1 MRRSRL
7 LIAAFVAVA
16 LVVAVALFSS
26 GVSIPEGSVLV
37 VELGGELPEAPA
49 ADLLDRLSGSGG
61 AMALPTLLLQLDKA
75 RVDERVAA
83 VLLQIRPLD
92 VGYARLQELRDALA
106 RLRSAKRR
114 VIALLD
120 LQTLNAT
127 REMYLAT
134 AADEIYVV
142 PTFLGPLSG
151 VAGQYLHMGGFLS
164 KLGIAVEFERIGD
177 YKSAPE
183 QYAGTQMSAPAR
195 AQANELLDGLYEQIV
210 SGIAAGRGMEPAS
223 LRALIDQAPSTGK
236 EYVDTGLANGIAGR
250 EEVLARAGLEKA
262 EEIELATYAH
272 VDPVELG
279 LRNGP
284 RIALIFGEGTILPG
298 EGSVGSRAFAADRIQ
313 EALEEAR
320 DDESVRAIVLRI
332 NSGGGS
338 ALASEQMWRSVQ
350 AARQKKPVVVS
361 MADAAASGGY
371 YVASA
376 ANGIVAEPATLTGSI
391 GVFLLRPSLGEL
403 FNKLEIHSELIK
415 RGRLA
420 GLQAADSQLSSD
432 ERERVRTVVRSLY
445 EEFLGRVSTGRN
457 MPVADV
463 DKLGQGHVWLGARAK
478 EQGLVDELG
487 GLDTAVAFAMR
498 ESGLDPAL
506 DPERVVMPGPRSLG
520 EQIQDVLRGEWR
532 TQLLAGVVGRPLLD
546 HAQALLALREG
557 AAYLPSDWI
566 EIH

>member
-1 MRRSRL
+1 MRRRSL
-7 LIAAFVAVA
+7 LIAAFAAVA
-16 LVVAVALFSS
+16 LVVAFALFSS
-26 GVSIPEGSVLV
+26 GVRIPEGSVLV

-49 ADLLDRLSGSGG
+49 VDFLDRIGGSGG
-61 AMALPTLLLQLDKA
+61 MALPTLLLQLDKA
-75 RVDERVAA
+75 RVDDRIAA

-92 VGYARLQELRDALA
+92 VGYARLQELRDALE
-106 RLRSAKRR
+106 RLRGKRR

-120 LQTLNAT
+120 LQSLNAT
-127 REMYLAT
+127 REMYLAS

-151 VAGQYLHMGGFLS
+151 VAGQYLHMGGLLS
-164 KLGIAVEFERIGD
+164 KIGVVVEYERIGQ

-183 QYAGTQMSAPAR
+183 QLGATQMSGPAR
-195 AQANELLDGLYEQIV
+195 AQANEMLDGLYEQIV
-210 SGIAAGRGMEPAS
+210 TGIAKGRGLEAPA
-223 LRALIDQAPSTGK
+223 LRELIDRAPSTGK
-236 EYVDTGLANGIAGR
+236 EYVDAGLANGIAGR
-250 EEVLARAGLEKA
+250 EEVLARVGLDHA

-272 VDPVELG
+272 VDPQDLG

-298 EGSVGSRAFAADRIQ
+298 KGGFGSREFAADRV
-313 EALEEAR
+313 EDALEEAR

-338 ALASEQMWRSVQ
+338 ALASDQVWRAVR
-350 AARQKKPVVVS
+350 AAREKKPVVVS

-371 YVASA
+371 YIASA

-403 FNKLEIHSELIK
+403 FGKLEINSELIK
-415 RGRLA
+415 RGKLA
-420 GLQAADSQLSSD
+420 GLQAGDAQLTNE
-432 ERERVRTVVRSLY
+432 ERERVRTFVRSLY
-445 EEFLGRVSTGRN
+445 DEFLTRVSTGRD
-457 MPVADV
+457 MKVEDV
-463 DKLGQGHVWLGARAK
+463 DQLGQGRVWLGSRALDNK
-478 EQGLVDELG
+478 LVDELG

-498 ESGLDPAL
+498 ESGLDPAV

-520 EQIQDVLRGEWR
+520 EQMQELLRGEWR
-532 TQLLAGVVGRPLLD
+532 DELLGGIVGRPLLD
-546 HAQALLALREG
+546 RAQALLALRDG
-557 AAYLPSDWI
+557 AAYLPLDWI